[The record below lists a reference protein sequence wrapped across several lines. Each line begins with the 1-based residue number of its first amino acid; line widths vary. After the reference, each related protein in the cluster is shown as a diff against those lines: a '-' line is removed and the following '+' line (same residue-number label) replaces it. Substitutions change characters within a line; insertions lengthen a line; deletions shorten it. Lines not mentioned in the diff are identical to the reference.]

1 MRIQE
6 RPEPPTKPQEPRQP
20 EVAPAIGGKSKA
32 PQQRGAATRGQ
43 PKQAA
48 SKGPSTST
56 RWPITLGGREFQRQE
71 EMFHFFG
78 LMLSSSADRVP
89 LAAPDQQAL
98 LDLVTQAHPVRR

>member
-6 RPEPPTKPQEPRQP
+6 RPEPPTEPRESCQP
-20 EVAPAIGGKSKA
+20 EVAPGGKSKA
-32 PQQRGAATRGQ
+32 PQQQRATTRGQ

-48 SKGPSTST
+48 TKRPSTST
-56 RWPITLGGREFQRQE
+56 RWPIMLGRREFQRQE

-98 LDLVTQAHPVRR
+98 LDLVTQAHPVRC